1 MKKRFI
7 VILGCILILIMSGL
21 NNTRKDKDND
31 NEPYKEVS
39 TLKNMLDETIN
50 NKYIFKEFEDRVYKN
65 KKYLYDVN
73 DSLICYFDGDNT
85 SIFLSTKG
93 EHKNLKLIK
102 EKYDY
107 FSMGLSYV
115 FKDESDER
123 YRLYITKIDDEDLYF
138 KWVYP
143 DQSYEEFTTELLNK
157 NECENRIKTRMN
169 EVEIDNLLESDF
181 KDSSGLDI
189 DKIKDGIN
197 KAREVIYSATK
208 ENKSS
213 NYYFYIRGYA
223 CGKEDS
229 DFEYYI
235 FNLVNFDDT
244 GNVFNKSED
253 YILVKSEDYSIYIYS
268 LDAPGKGK
276 IQKLNINN

>member
-21 NNTRKDKDND
+21 NNTRKYKYND

-50 NKYIFKEFEDRVYKN
+50 NKYIFKEFKDRVYKN

-93 EHKNLKLIK
+93 EYKDLKLIK

-115 FKDESDER
+115 FKDESNER
-123 YRLYITKIDDEDLYF
+123 YRLYITKIDDENLYF

-208 ENKSS
+208 EKKSS

-223 CGKEDS
+223 CGQEDS
-229 DFEYYI
+229 DFKYYI

-244 GNVFNKSED
+244 GNVFNKAED
-253 YILVKSEDYSIYIYS
+253 YILVKSEDNSIYIYS
-268 LDAPGKGK
+268 LDEDGKGNM
-276 IQKLNINN
+276 QKLNINN

>member
-21 NNTRKDKDND
+21 NNTRKDKYND

-50 NKYIFKEFEDRVYKN
+50 NKYIFKEFKDRVYKN

-73 DSLICYFDGDNT
+73 DSLICYFDGDKT

-93 EHKNLKLIK
+93 EYKNLKLIK

-107 FSMGLSYV
+107 FGMGLSYV
-115 FKDESDER
+115 FKDESNER
-123 YRLYITKIDDEDLYF
+123 YRLYITKIDDENLYF

-143 DQSYEEFTTELLNK
+143 DKSYEEFTTELFNK

-189 DKIKDGIN
+189 DKIKEIITNYGADIVAIEIDRTCDEKSRIVFKLSIDDELDVN
-197 KAREVIYSATK
+197 DILLEVVCIEEVMKA
-208 ENKSS
+208 
-213 NYYFYIRGYA
+213 
-223 CGKEDS
+223 
-229 DFEYYI
+229 
-235 FNLVNFDDT
+235 
-244 GNVFNKSED
+244 
-253 YILVKSEDYSIYIYS
+253 
-268 LDAPGKGK
+268 
-276 IQKLNINN
+276 NIIKNIV